1 MLLLD
6 KLAERQI
13 EQHIETTD
21 CGANTHAGQAL
32 DLTVDMHVPSQVRAL
47 YRVLKQSGFVPAEVA
62 MHNEIRS
69 LNQLLSCVTCE
80 QERGRAVRR
89 LQVLELQLELKG
101 RGVTTRPLGEYQQQ
115 LIQRM
120 DDTTLGNEK

>member
-13 EQHIETTD
+13 EQHIETAD
-21 CGANTHAGQAL
+21 CGANTYARQAL

-47 YRVLKQSGFVPAEVA
+47 YRVLKQSGFVPEEVA
-62 MHNEIRS
+62 LHNQIKS

-80 QERGRAVRR
+80 QERGRAARR
-89 LQVLELQLELKG
+89 LQALELQLELKG
-101 RGVTTRPLGEYQQQ
+101 RGISARPVGEYQQQ
-115 LIQRM
+115 LMQRM
-120 DDTTLGNEK
+120 EDTSQGNEQ

>member
-6 KLAERQI
+6 KLAEHQI
-13 EQHIETTD
+13 ERHIEATD

-32 DLTVDMHVPSQVRAL
+32 DLTVDAHVPPQVRAL

-62 MHNEIRS
+62 LHNEIKS

-80 QERGRAVRR
+80 QEQGRAARR
-89 LQVLELQLELKG
+89 LQALELQLELKG
-101 RGVTTRPLGEYQQQ
+101 RGMTVRPTDEYQQR
-115 LIQRM
+115 LVQRM
-120 DDTTLGNEK
+120 DAHSGRGHG